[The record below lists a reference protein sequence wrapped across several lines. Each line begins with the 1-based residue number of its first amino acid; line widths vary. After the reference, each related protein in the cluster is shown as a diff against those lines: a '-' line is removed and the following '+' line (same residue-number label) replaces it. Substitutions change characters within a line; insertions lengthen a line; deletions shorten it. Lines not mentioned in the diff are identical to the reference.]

1 MTKKFDCY
9 SVLIVLE
16 YTLFYLFI
24 FYKTLF
30 YTTFSGIL
38 PLEDIVPNLTDSCY
52 AASAMVAAVIRLGKQ
67 VFRRFVI
74 DVSL

>member
-1 MTKKFDCY
+1 MINIFYYY

-16 YTLFYLFI
+16 CTLFYLFI

-38 PLEDIVPNLTDSCY
+38 PLEDIVPDLTECCY
-52 AASAMVAAVIRLGKQ
+52 AASAIVLQ
-67 VFRRFVI
+67 
-74 DVSL
+74 